1 MNLSPQLQKIIAT
14 AFDNARKLKHEFIT
28 PEHLLDASL
37 NYSFVCDLLLVC
49 GGNVD
54 FIKENIQKYLSTNM
68 EAVENREPIQ
78 TVGFQSVLER
88 AVLSCEAAEKQEVD
102 ITDVIV
108 SMIDESENYCSYYL
122 RMGGID
128 RLRFIEI
135 ISYIKYSSRDEDLQ
149 AALDKVLSDPN
160 IEEKFFTDSQND
172 EGRTGSEQNGIQ
184 GKQSGKNVLEKY
196 TVNLTE
202 KARKGELDVLIGR
215 EEELER
221 TVQVLCRRYK
231 NNPVHVGDAGV
242 GKTAVTEGLAQRIVS
257 GSVPDVLEGCEILSL
272 DMGALVAGT
281 KYRGDFEER
290 LKQVTTELSK
300 KEKAILFIDE
310 IHTIVGAGASGNGS
324 LDASNLLKPLLSS
337 GKIRCIGS
345 TTYDEY
351 TKIFEKDRALARRF
365 QKIDIVEPD
374 RETAIKILEGLKD
387 SYESYHKVKYQKDAL
402 RAAVDL
408 SMQYLPDKRLPD
420 KAIDIIDEAGAYLRL
435 KGNSKGPLAVGAK
448 GNTSSSQKKVTV
460 SLVEKITANMAH
472 IPEKKISV
480 NEKEVLQ
487 NIGETIK
494 KEIYGQDAAVDMVV
508 QAVKRSRAGL
518 RDPDKPMASFLFVG
532 PTGVGKTELAK
543 ILAESLGMK
552 LLRFDMSEYQEKHTV
567 SRLIGAPPGYVGF
580 EDGGLLTAAVRKEPY
595 AVVVLDEVEKAHSDI
610 YNILLQVMDYGQLT
624 DSQGRKADF
633 RNVILI
639 MTSNAGAREAGHN
652 AIGFGST
659 PLGVTAM
666 KEAVEKTFTPEFR
679 NRLDA
684 VVSFNS
690 LSKNVAEN
698 IVRKEVRK
706 LANRLKDKQVL
717 LSIDDDCV
725 AFLAEKGYSPLFG
738 ARNIA
743 RIVDAEIATPLV
755 DVILFGELS
764 KGGGTVACCLDADC
778 CQVVFRYGTK

>member
-160 IEEKFFTDSQND
+160 IEEKFFTDSQNNED
-172 EGRTGSEQNGIQ
+172 RTESEQNGSQ

-242 GKTAVTEGLAQRIVS
+242 GKTAVTEGLAQRIAS
-257 GSVPDVLEGCEILSL
+257 GSVPDILEGCEIFSL

-420 KAIDIIDEAGAYLRL
+420 KAIDIMDEAGAYLRL
-435 KGNSKGPLAVGAK
+435 KGNSKGPLAVGSK
-448 GNTSSSQKKVTV
+448 GNSSSHQKKVTV

-494 KEIYGQDAAVDMVV
+494 KEIYGQDTAVDMVV

-764 KGGGTVACCLDADC
+764 KGGTVTCCLDTDC